1 MMKHVIACILM
12 LCLMA
17 GCSSGPADDGT
28 PPEGS
33 ATATPTVEAGTGET
47 APTATPDLIAAESV
61 DDIEL
66 PPDSDVVDAASD
78 LGMDSLDMENPFPA
92 EVDIS

>member
-1 MMKHVIACILM
+1 MMKHVLACILM

-28 PPEGS
+28 PPKGG
-33 ATATPTVEAGTGET
+33 ATIAPTVEAGTGET
-47 APTATPDLIAAESV
+47 VPTATPVTTPSESI

-66 PPDSDVVDAASD
+66 PLDTDVLDEASD
-78 LGMDSLDMENPFPA
+78 LGMDSLDMENPFPV